1 MITLKSCLKRWQL
14 NTMMQSMNLK
24 RNEKNER
31 SFKKSLIIMK
41 REQLDKF
48 ERLVKEIDL
57 KLCFKH
63 VSFKLKKYLRRI
75 LVILSKHKWNEEF
88 GKKKL
93 VSCWMNIRSSWRV
106 CKTSTCKKWHKF
118 IKRIFQTSQQS
129 MKFYKLITKKSN
141 QRKGTLMV
149 WNLQEIWLQLNHFNH
164 QRRTLKRSEILKNV
178 LKKCFL
184 IWTKERSLMIFKL
197 TLITL
202 SHQLVLKK
210 TQRSMS
216 F

>member
-1 MITLKSCLKRWQL
+1 
-14 NTMMQSMNLK
+14 
-24 RNEKNER
+24 
-31 SFKKSLIIMK
+31 MK
-41 REQLDKF
+41 QELRDKF

-63 VSFKLKKYLRRI
+63 VSFKLKKYLRRT
-75 LVILSKHKWNEEF
+75 LVIPNKLKWNEEF

-93 VSCWMNIRSSWRV
+93 VSCWMNIRLSWRV
-106 CKTSTCKKWHKF
+106 CKTSTCRKWHKS
-118 IKRIFQTSQQS
+118 IKRIFQTYQPS
-129 MKFYKLITKKSN
+129 MKFYKLTTKKNN
-141 QRKGTLMV
+141 QKKDTLMV

-164 QRRTLKRSEILKNV
+164 QRRTQKRSEILKNV

-210 TQRSMS
+210 TQRSMN